1 MSRGLSMLL
10 GGALLSGI
18 VLTLTEL
25 WRRHHEREHA
35 ADYVQRIQVLKADK
49 PLDLPAVRA
58 IHAQVVKPTRQRR
71 AKVSPP
77 SRFQQRQ
84 GK

>member
-1 MSRGLSMLL
+1 MNRWLSLL
-10 GGALLSGI
+10 LVALPAGI
-18 VLTLTEL
+18 VLALVEL
-25 WRRHHEREHA
+25 WRRRHDREHA

-84 GK
+84 